1 MSRVIEATCKDCLQ
15 DVSLTVDAATHDRYL
30 MREGLVQNMFSD
42 LTPAD
47 RDIIISAN
55 PPYNRTSGMSY
66 YLCVECWERTMQEAG
81 EDYSEATG
89 R

>member
-1 MSRVIEATCKDCLQ
+1 
-15 DVSLTVDAATHDRYL
+15 

-55 PPYNRTSGMSY
+55 PPYNRTSGMSW

-81 EDYSEATG
+81 EEE
-89 R
+89 